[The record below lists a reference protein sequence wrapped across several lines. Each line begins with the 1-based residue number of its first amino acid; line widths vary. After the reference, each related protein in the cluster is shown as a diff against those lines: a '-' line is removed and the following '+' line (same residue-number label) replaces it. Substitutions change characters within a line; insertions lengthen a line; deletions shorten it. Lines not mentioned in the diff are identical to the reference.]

1 MKSSDAGDRTD
12 CKNSSSLRLPRDYDT
27 SCMNIY
33 LNIFISGNRSEYAT
47 RSSRASEKRRE
58 HRT

>member
-1 MKSSDAGDRTD
+1 MKSLDVCDRTN

-27 SCMNIY
+27 SCVNIC
-33 LNIFISGNRSEYAT
+33 LNIFISANRSEYPT
-47 RSSRASEKRRE
+47 RSSRASEKRRK